1 MFTSSQKNF
10 SSESIFNSICIKK
23 QRCLFKKHTFLNLLM
38 MVQSIENICI
48 CEFHF
53 VSPIDLE
60 CQVKDLKKIRKY

>member
-1 MFTSSQKNF
+1 M
-10 SSESIFNSICIKK
+10 
-23 QRCLFKKHTFLNLLM
+23 M

-60 CQVKDLKKIRKY
+60 RQVKDLKKIRKYWKVKYSLW